1 MRIEQL
7 TFTRFIAAVAIVI
20 FHYGKGSII
29 FNNAYIGFLT
39 KQANVCVSYFF
50 ILSGFVMIIAY
61 KNKSHIKIFEY
72 LKNRFARIYPIY
84 LLGLFLVII
93 SLLISPQQIN
103 LQDFYLNFFMI
114 QAWIPAKALTLNYPG
129 WSLSVELLFYLIF
142 PFLFNLVYKKISI
155 KTITVFILAFWI
167 ISQIILHL
175 MIPVNPIE
183 GFPLSTEDLYYF
195 PLMHLNEFLIGNLA
209 GIYFVKKSTQHRNLD
224 WQIVLTITVII
235 GALKLPFGLIYNNGL
250 LALLFIPLIVL
261 ISLNNGK
268 LTTIFSSKFFI
279 FLGEISF
286 GIYILQYPIW
296 VWISD
301 YRLEKY
307 FQINKTE
314 DFSLAFFIRLFVLI
328 VIAGISYRFFEI
340 PIRKKIKNFSSI

>member
-7 TFTRFIAAVAIVI
+7 TFTRFIAAIAIVV

-39 KQANVCVSYFF
+39 RQANVCVSYFF

-61 KNKSHIKIFEY
+61 SNKSQIKIPEY
-72 LKNRFARIYPIY
+72 LKNRFARIYPVY
-84 LLGLFLVII
+84 LSGLLLVII
-93 SLLISPQQIN
+93 SLLISSQQIN
-103 LQDFYLNFFMI
+103 LHDFYLNLLMI
-114 QAWIPAKALTLNYPG
+114 QAWIPGKALTLNYPG

-142 PFLFNLVYKKISI
+142 PLVFNLVYSKANIKKI
-155 KTITVFILAFWI
+155 TAFILVFWL

-175 MIPVNPIE
+175 VIPVNPIE
-183 GFPLSTEDLYYF
+183 GFPLSTEDLYCF

-209 GIYFVKKSTQHRNLD
+209 GIYFIRKPVQQRNLD
-224 WQIVLTITVII
+224 WQILLTVIAI
-235 GALKLPFGLIYNNGL
+235 IVALKWPFGLIYNNGL
-250 LALLFIPLIVL
+250 LALLFIPLIIL
-261 ISLNNGK
+261 ISSNNGK

-296 VWISD
+296 LWISD

-314 DFSLAFFIRLFVLI
+314 DFSLAFFIRLFALI
-328 VIAGISYRFFEI
+328 VTAAISYRLFEI
-340 PIRKKIKNFSSI
+340 PIQKKIKNFL